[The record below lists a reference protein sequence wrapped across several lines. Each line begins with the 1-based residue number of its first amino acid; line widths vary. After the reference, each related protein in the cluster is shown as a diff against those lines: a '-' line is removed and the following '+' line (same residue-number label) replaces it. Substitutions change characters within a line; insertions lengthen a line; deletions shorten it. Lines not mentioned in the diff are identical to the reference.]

1 MRTRSPGGRDNASHR
16 CRTPP
21 QLGSPVFILTLS
33 SAAGPARQPGDCPL
47 CPREEIV
54 STDFEEKI
62 LLIFVTRGNTS
73 PHITGQTGWRLRSKG
88 GTGDEQI
95 DKQGGGGARR
105 CFGGG
110 GGEEMHS
117 CKFVTV
123 GRSVRLSRHLHTSCQ
138 PAPQRRLSGC

>member
-1 MRTRSPGGRDNASHR
+1 MRARSPGGRDNASHR

-54 STDFEEKI
+54 STDFKEKI
-62 LLIFVTRGNTS
+62 LLIFVSRGNSS
-73 PHITGQTGWRLRSKG
+73 PHITGQTGWRLRRKG
-88 GTGDEQI
+88 EKRGKIGREEDELE
-95 DKQGGGGARR
+95 DRGG
-105 CFGGG
+105 
-110 GGEEMHS
+110 EMHS